1 MQPLG
6 YQAFTSSVDTEA
18 LWRAGEQWREADSE
32 VSEAYL
38 EYACTMADI
47 RELPEAT
54 HPSEDAPQDDSIVRR
69 VLFFSPPFD
78 QEAGQ

>member
-6 YQAFTSSVDTEA
+6 YQAFTTSVDAEA
-18 LWRAGEQWREADSE
+18 LWRAGEQWRDADSE

-47 RELPEAT
+47 QELPVVAAVE
-54 HPSEDAPQDDSIVRR
+54 PVQDDNIVRR
-69 VLFFSPPFD
+69 VLFFTPPYD
-78 QEAGQ
+78 QEADV

>member
-54 HPSEDAPQDDSIVRR
+54 NATPVQDDTIVRR
-69 VLFFSPPFD
+69 VLFFSPPYD